1 MTDLKRFL
9 ILTWYPQRKTDS
21 DFAEALG
28 VDQALVS
35 KWATGAIDPP
45 IERKIQIAKV
55 LGIDSRLIFPT
66 EPSGIKQS
74 ISR

>member
-9 ILTWYPQRKTDS
+9 ILSWYPQGKNDS

-35 KWATGAIDPP
+35 KWATGAIAPP
-45 IERKIQIAKV
+45 LERKIQISKV
-55 LGIDSRLIFPT
+55 LGVDSRLIFS
-66 EPSGIKQS
+66 EEN
-74 ISR
+74 R

>member
-9 ILTWYPQRKTDS
+9 ILTWYPQNKTDS

-35 KWATGAIDPP
+35 KWATGAIEPP
-45 IERKIQIAKV
+45 LERKIQMANV
-55 LGIDSRLIFPT
+55 LGVDSRLIFT
-66 EPSGIKQS
+66 EVNSNKHKTGV
-74 ISR
+74 